1 MRTFPVSAPLRREKQ
16 HSQNTYTYWET
27 MATTS
32 EFRAGLTIRYNNDLW
47 TIVEFQHVNP
57 GNWRAFVRAKM
68 KNLKTGQVIEN
79 RFRAGQD
86 VDVVRIDTREYQY
99 LYKDGEMFFFMDNG
113 TYDQIQ
119 VPINVVGDGS
129 RFLKENEIVQISFN
143 DTEIIGVE
151 IPIFVSLRVVE
162 TEPGMKGD
170 SVNNVMKSAKLET
183 GATVNVPLFV
193 NEGEMLKIDTR
204 TGVYV
209 ERVK

>member
-1 MRTFPVSAPLRREKQ
+1 
-16 HSQNTYTYWET
+16 

-32 EFRAGLTIRYNNDLW
+32 DFRAGLTIRYNNDLW

-68 KNLKTGQVIEN
+68 KNIKTGRVIEN
-79 RFRAGQD
+79 RFRAGED
-86 VDVVRIDTREYQY
+86 VDVVRIEMRTYQY
-99 LYKDGEMFFFMDNG
+99 LYRDGDMLVFMENE

-119 VPINVVGDGS
+119 IPEEIIGEGS
-129 RFLKENEIVQISFN
+129 KFLKENENVQISFN
-143 DTEIIGVE
+143 GTEIIGVE
-151 IPIFVSLRVVE
+151 IPIFVNLRVVE

-183 GATVNVPLFV
+183 GAVVNVPLFV
-193 NEGEMLKIDTR
+193 NEGELLKIDTR
-204 TGVYV
+204 TAVYV

>member
-1 MRTFPVSAPLRREKQ
+1 
-16 HSQNTYTYWET
+16 

-32 EFRAGLTIRYNNDLW
+32 DFRAGLTIRYNNDLW

-68 KNLKTGQVIEN
+68 KNIKTGRVIEN
-79 RFRAGQD
+79 RFRAGED
-86 VDVVRIDTREYQY
+86 IDIVRIEMRTYQY
-99 LYKDGEMFFFMDNG
+99 LYRDGDMLVFMENE

-119 VPINVVGDGS
+119 VPEDVVGEGS
-129 RFLKENEIVQISFN
+129 KFLKENETLQMSFN
-143 DTEIIGVE
+143 GTEIIGVE
-151 IPIFVSLRVVE
+151 IPIFVNLRVVE

-183 GATVNVPLFV
+183 GAVVNVPLFV

-204 TGVYV
+204 TAEYV

>member
-1 MRTFPVSAPLRREKQ
+1 
-16 HSQNTYTYWET
+16 

-32 EFRAGLTIRYNNDLW
+32 DFRAGLTIRYNNDLW

-68 KNLKTGQVIEN
+68 KNIKTGRVIEN
-79 RFRAGQD
+79 RFRAGED
-86 VDVVRIDTREYQY
+86 VDVVRIEMRNYQY
-99 LYKDGEMFFFMDNG
+99 LYRDGDMLVFMENE

-119 VPINVVGDGS
+119 IPEDVVGEGS
-129 RFLKENEIVQISFN
+129 KFLKENEVVQISFN
-143 DTEIIGVE
+143 GTEIIGVE
-151 IPIFVSLRVVE
+151 IPIFVSLKVVE

-183 GATVNVPLFV
+183 GATVSVPLFV
-193 NEGEMLKIDTR
+193 DEGELLKIDTR
-204 TGVYV
+204 TGEYV

>member
-1 MRTFPVSAPLRREKQ
+1 
-16 HSQNTYTYWET
+16 

-32 EFRAGLTIRYNNDLW
+32 DFRAGLTIRYNNDLW

-68 KNLKTGQVIEN
+68 KNIKTGRVIEN
-79 RFRAGQD
+79 RFRAGED
-86 VDVVRIDTREYQY
+86 VDVVRIEMRTYQY
-99 LYKDGEMFFFMDNG
+99 LYRDGDMLVFMENE

-119 VPINVVGDGS
+119 IPEEIIGEGS
-129 RFLKENEIVQISFN
+129 KFLKENENVQISFN
-143 DTEIIGVE
+143 GTEIIGVE
-151 IPIFVSLRVVE
+151 IPIFVNLRVVE

-183 GATVNVPLFV
+183 GAVVNVPLFV
-193 NEGEMLKIDTR
+193 NEGESLKIDTR
-204 TGVYV
+204 TAVYV

>member
-1 MRTFPVSAPLRREKQ
+1 
-16 HSQNTYTYWET
+16 

-32 EFRAGLTIRYNNDLW
+32 DFRAGLTIRYNNDLW

-68 KNLKTGQVIEN
+68 KNIKTGRVIEN
-79 RFRAGQD
+79 RFRAGED
-86 VDVVRIDTREYQY
+86 VDVVRIEMRTYQY
-99 LYKDGEMFFFMDNG
+99 LYRDGDMLVFMENE

-119 VPINVVGDGS
+119 IPEEIIGEGS
-129 RFLKENEIVQISFN
+129 KFLKENETVQISFN
-143 DTEIIGVE
+143 GTEIIGVE
-151 IPIFVSLRVVE
+151 IPIFVNLRVVE

-183 GATVNVPLFV
+183 GAVVNVPLFV
-193 NEGEMLKIDTR
+193 NEGELLKIDTR
-204 TGVYV
+204 TAVYV

>member
-1 MRTFPVSAPLRREKQ
+1 
-16 HSQNTYTYWET
+16 

-32 EFRAGLTIRYNNDLW
+32 DFRAGLTIRYNNDLW

-68 KNLKTGQVIEN
+68 KNIKTGRVIEN
-79 RFRAGQD
+79 RFRAGED
-86 VDVVRIDTREYQY
+86 VDIVRIEMRTYQY
-99 LYKDGEMFFFMDNG
+99 LYRDGDMLVFMENE

-119 VPINVVGDGS
+119 VPEDVVGEGS
-129 RFLKENEIVQISFN
+129 KFLKENETLQMSFN
-143 DTEIIGVE
+143 GTEIIGVE
-151 IPIFVSLRVVE
+151 IPIFVNLRVVE

-183 GATVNVPLFV
+183 GAVVNVPLFV
-193 NEGEMLKIDTR
+193 NEGELLKIDTR
-204 TGVYV
+204 TAEYV